1 MTWTQEEIEALN
13 LEELEEV
20 TEGYWPG
27 MVCEMK
33 TITGEIRVFFIEFLH
48 EHGESSRLTLN
59 NAFNE
64 FYSDMRQKKGK
75 EELKLTEINK
85 RFCSNINDLANRQ
98 GFIVPHET
106 ARNTTYTLSQNITKY
121 NGNWIFKKEA

>member
-1 MTWTQEEIEALN
+1 
-13 LEELEEV
+13 
-20 TEGYWPG
+20 
-27 MVCEMK
+27 MK
-33 TITGEIRVFFIEFLH
+33 PITGEIRVFFIEFLH

-85 RFCSNINDLANRQ
+85 RFCSNINDLSNRQ

-106 ARNTTYTLSQNITKY
+106 AKTETYTLSENITKD
-121 NGNWIFKKEA
+121 GNTWMFCGRNEK